1 MAVNSFLRCNFFN
14 FYTMNTITINGQLRS
29 EIGKK
34 ATRRL
39 RSEGQTP
46 GVIYGGPKE
55 VNFSAPELAFKD
67 LIYTPKFQLAEVKL
81 GDKTYKCVLK
91 DLQFHP
97 VTDQLL
103 HVDFVELVEDKKII
117 ITLPLKFEGQAA
129 GVKAGG
135 RLMTK
140 LKTLKVKTFPKD
152 LKEEIVV
159 NVEKLELGQ
168 NIRVEDVKEDAFEIL
183 NSPRIPIA
191 SVVTTRELR
200 QTGTSETEEG
210 EAAEAATTEP
220 AAETKE

>member
-1 MAVNSFLRCNFFN
+1 MK
-14 FYTMNTITINGQLRS
+14 TITIEGQLRS

-34 ATRRL
+34 ATRQL

-55 VNFSAPELAFKD
+55 INFSAPEQAFKD
-67 LIYTPKFQLAEVKL
+67 LLYTPEFQQAELKI
-81 GDKTYKCVLK
+81 GDQTYKCVLK
-91 DLQFHP
+91 DVQFHP

-103 HVDFVELVEDKKII
+103 HVDFMELVENKKVVV
-117 ITLPLKFEGQAA
+117 TLPLKFVGQAV

-140 LKTLKVKTFPKD
+140 LKSLKVKTYPKD
-152 LKEEIVV
+152 LKEHIVV
-159 NVEKLELGQ
+159 NVEQLELGK
-168 NIRVEDVKEDAFEIL
+168 NIRVQDVKEEAFEIL

-200 QTGTSETEEG
+200 QVGTT
-210 EAAEAATTEP
+210 A
-220 AAETKE
+220 AAETTEEAAATEEQPEAEQSK

>member
-1 MAVNSFLRCNFFN
+1 
-14 FYTMNTITINGQLRS
+14 MNTITIDGQLRS

-67 LIYTPKFQLAEVKL
+67 LVYTPKFQLAEVKL
-81 GDKTYKCVLK
+81 GDKSYKCVLK

-97 VTDQLL
+97 VTDNLL
-103 HVDFVELVEDKKII
+103 HVDFMELIEDKKII
-117 ITLPLKFEGQAA
+117 VTLPLKFEGQAA

-140 LKTLKVKTFPKD
+140 LKSLKVKTYPKD

-168 NIRVEDVKEDAFEIL
+168 NIRVEDVKEDALEIL

-200 QTGTSETEEG
+200 QTGPAATEEG
-210 EAAEAATTEP
+210 EEATATAEP
-220 AAETKE
+220 AAETK